1 MHSLAHLVDRTVSSL
16 QPVLILVA
24 LGGWAIAFAGQIVT
38 RRPGSPRPVSAMF
51 VAGGLIFAG
60 IIGGEFLIGA
70 YLKSVAL
77 NEIHPQL
84 SADIGSLTVNGTQ
97 FGKADDLIAALRNI
111 RDTTAHHSHPTTEY
125 RVLLNTSQG
134 ALALHVCRDSQDPHE
149 YWVFYP
155 NFHSTASNAVGHIF
169 TEALDNF

>member
-1 MHSLAHLVDRTVSSL
+1 MGNRVCWTDCYSKTSCSL
-16 QPVLILVA
+16 
-24 LGGWAIAFAGQIVT
+24 
-38 RRPGSPRPVSAMF
+38 RPVSAMF

-97 FGKADDLIAALRNI
+97 FGKADDLIKPPSETYATRRPI
-111 RDTTAHHSHPTTEY
+111 IPT
-125 RVLLNTSQG
+125 RRQ
-134 ALALHVCRDSQDPHE
+134 
-149 YWVFYP
+149 
-155 NFHSTASNAVGHIF
+155 STGCS
-169 TEALDNF
+169 